1 MSERLQFM
9 VAYIGSAALAAF
21 VAACLSSPR
30 VSTFTCDADGA
41 FGTQQCEL
49 VDTLAVQPVAAADT
63 DDQRVASRRVEPDR
77 AQPGS

>member
-1 MSERLQFM
+1 MSQRLHFM
-9 VAYIGSAALAAF
+9 VAYLGSAALVAF

-49 VDTLAVQPVAAADT
+49 VDTLAVQPAARIDSDT
-63 DDQRVASRRVEPDR
+63 ETVASRRVEPDR